1 MISICTNSLCTNH
14 HLVQFLINCSTG
26 LSETNGVGPLGL
38 ALRQLQH
45 RTAACI
51 VSSGRGCQLHCLS
64 ARLTACLSPATRH
77 ARSPL
82 VALQIRGY
90 PRTEGLTV
98 CICGSHCV
106 PQRKCLTVFLS
117 LCATVQVSH
126 CVPLTV
132 CVYEQLQ
139 LTASWVES
147 AGTSFSPT
155 FL

>member
-1 MISICTNSLCTNH
+1 MGWDLWDWHYVNYSIAQQHASYPVAEAVSFIVCL
-14 HLVQFLINCSTG
+14 
-26 LSETNGVGPLGL
+26 LGL
-38 ALRQLQH
+38 
-45 RTAACI
+45 
-51 VSSGRGCQLHCLS
+51 LH
-64 ARLTACLSPATRH
+64 ACLQPRGMRARH
-77 ARSPL
+77 LLLYRYL
-82 VALQIRGY
+82 Y

-106 PQRKCLTVFLS
+106 PQCKCLTVFLS

-126 CVPLTV
+126 CAPLTV